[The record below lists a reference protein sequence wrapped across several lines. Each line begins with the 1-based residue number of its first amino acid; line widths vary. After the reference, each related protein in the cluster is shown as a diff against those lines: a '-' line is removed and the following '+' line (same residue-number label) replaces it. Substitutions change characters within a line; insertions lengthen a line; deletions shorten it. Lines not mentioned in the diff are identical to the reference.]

1 MATDTTQVRILIA
14 DDHPIFREGLRR
26 LLETEPRF
34 DIVGEA
40 ADGEEAVELLRRLRP
55 DILLLDLRMERM
67 DGLAVLRALAGE
79 GHATKVV
86 ILTAAIERAVMV
98 TAVQLGARG
107 MLMKDAATPLLYKCI
122 DRVMAGEYWL
132 GRDMVGDLVAAL
144 QAPAAQPAPAPR
156 IGLTP
161 RERDVVKAVVDGAS
175 NKDIAAQFGVSPQTV
190 KNHLS
195 MIFDKLGVSSRLELA
210 LYAMHHKVLRDEH
223 QRP

>member
-67 DGLAVLRALAGE
+67 DGLAVLRAMAGE

-86 ILTAAIERAVMV
+86 ILTAAIERADMV

-107 MLMKDAATPLLYKCI
+107 VLMKDAATPLLYKCI

-132 GRDMVGDLVAAL
+132 GRDTVGDLVAAL

-161 RERDVVKAVVDGAS
+161 RERDIVKAVVDGAS

-195 MIFDKLGVSSRLELA
+195 VIFDKLGVSSRLELA